1 MNRKDER
8 KARLSLTMLFAGLVF
23 VFLFLTMLL
32 VAAVIAVLLHQN
44 VLQLGPSP
52 LRSTR
57 FVVIMALVSV
67 LAGTALAA
75 TVGRYPLKPVNDIIN
90 AINRLA
96 SGDFHTRLA
105 FRGPLGRSS
114 VAREL
119 TDSFNRMAAELENT
133 EMLRSDF
140 INNFSHEFKTPIVSI
155 AGFAKLLRRGE
166 LTPDEREEYLSVIED
181 EALRL
186 SAMAT
191 NVLNM
196 TKVENQTI
204 LTDVAEYNLS
214 EQIRHCVLLL
224 ERKWMAK
231 NLELELSFGEHTI
244 RASEELLQ
252 QVWVNLLDNAV
263 KFTPDYGLV
272 EVSIRAADDALAV
285 TVANSGS
292 EIPPEAIPRL
302 FQKFYQA
309 DESHAAEGSGVGLA
323 IVQRVAELHGGS
335 VAVESGG
342 GRTAFTVT
350 LPKR

>member
-105 FRGPLGRSS
+105 FRGPLARSS

-285 TVANSGS
+285 TVVNSGS